1 MASIYAPAT
10 IFTVSTRLY
19 AKTGAAT
26 PNPKNKSVKPCFGT
40 RKVVH
45 SMLPGCAP
53 GRCGGIVQRFRNISV
68 LAGVLLCL
76 SVAVCPVWGI
86 IGVNTSQDPFILSNE
101 GSGLITQLVNA
112 GYGNMNPCQALVQI
126 DSNTNPSTAGII
138 TPAFLAALQACPPSS
153 QIFTILLKN
162 LNSPGVSLAI
172 STDGTV
178 QTTSVSGATYDNG
191 TNTLGATISGVGLGY
206 FTHSTTS
213 SPLTSWTNT
222 VSGVST
228 TYNVFGVAWAPS
240 QAPSQ
245 APAMVPAL
253 SPFAVIL
260 LAAGLCAAAMYLM
273 RKRMAGFD
281 VKP

>member
-1 MASIYAPAT
+1 
-10 IFTVSTRLY
+10 
-19 AKTGAAT
+19 
-26 PNPKNKSVKPCFGT
+26 
-40 RKVVH
+40 
-45 SMLPGCAP
+45 MLPGRAP
-53 GRCGGIVQRFRNISV
+53 GRSGGIAQRFRNISV

-76 SVAVCPVWGI
+76 SMAVCPVWGI
-86 IGVNTSQDPFILSNE
+86 IGVNTSADTFILSNE
-101 GSGLITQLVNA
+101 GSGLITQLVNG
-112 GYGNMNPCQALVQI
+112 GYGNYDLYDALLAI
-126 DSNTNPSTAGII
+126 RNNANLSTAGIL
-138 TPAFLAALQACPPSS
+138 TPAFLNALAACPPSS

-178 QTTSVSGATYDNG
+178 QTTSVLGATYLGQAG
-191 TNTLGATISGVGLGY
+191 TATQVSTISGVGPGS
-206 FTHSTTS
+206 FTYSTTS

-228 TYNVFGVAWAPS
+228 TYNVFGIAW
-240 QAPSQ
+240 APSQ